1 MRTGSGLV
9 TAAIKTFPSIFFDE
23 VQKIFDCLEKSLF
36 SGTIELK
43 AQIPQAYRMSYK
55 DRNRGY
61 MLIYGGA
68 NFFAPLVE
76 QGIAGE
82 LSISHSIYQSER
94 MKPVDLFSEDF
105 PG

>member
-1 MRTGSGLV
+1 
-9 TAAIKTFPSIFFDE
+9 
-23 VQKIFDCLEKSLF
+23 
-36 SGTIELK
+36 
-43 AQIPQAYRMSYK
+43 MSYK